1 MGKGVAVLFKKQ
13 FGGVSALKAQG
24 ILMDSVLYP
33 VFAPAQMNWA
43 SIRMYNTHKRVILY
57 VLYYGLILAVWGLLY
72 KHPLG
77 QTLIVSRVYREVWK

>member
-13 FGGVSALKAQG
+13 FGGVGALKAQG
-24 ILMDSVLYP
+24 ILMDSALYP

-43 SIRMYNTHKRVILY
+43 SRRMYNTHKRVIL
-57 VLYYGLILAVWGLLY
+57 YGLILAVWGLLY